1 MLKNEKP
8 RILAVVGS
16 TASGKSALALALAE
30 RLGLPADMTPNALLA
45 ALRVVTTYEEYK
57 RAVAAL

>member
-1 MLKNEKP
+1 MSKH

-30 RLGLPADMTPNALLA
+30 RLNGEIVSCDSMQIYRRMDIGTAKPT
-45 ALRVVTTYEEYK
+45 EEERK
-57 RAVAAL
+57 ESPTI